1 MLQAGQRV
9 KPDGNGFGVGRHILK
24 GKDSY
29 DARDGKRS
37 RGIDGHEP
45 GVRLCATQDG
55 GVEHVR
61 ELDIV
66 DERGLTGEKADI
78 FPTPDRGTNVGLSH
92 GCLLCAEP
100 ALSEVHTGMPG

>member
-1 MLQAGQRV
+1 
-9 KPDGNGFGVGRHILK
+9 LK
-24 GKDSY
+24 GEDSY
-29 DARDGKRS
+29 HARYGERS

-45 GVRLCATQDG
+45 GVRLRAAQDG

-66 DERGLTGEKADI
+66 DERGLASEEADI

-92 GCLLCAEP
+92 GCLLCVGP
-100 ALSEVHTGMPG
+100 ALSGVRTGMPGYGMWAMLRVNFCVFIIK